1 MAVGYL
7 SIVIPIRRRRRGI
20 GGKGKPAEQLIS
32 LRLRRIEMTKGS
44 RQRQS
49 INYQLSTTVQAKNE
63 SLFQLAVIVS
73 ALGFFVDVYD
83 LLLFGIIRKPSL
95 TELGLNPAEVLSEG
109 EFIISIQMTGLLL
122 GGILWGI
129 LGDKKGRLSVLFG
142 SILLYSLANIFNG
155 MVHNTTQYAIL
166 RFIAGVGLAGEL
178 GAGITLVS
186 ELLPKEKRGVA
197 SAMVAAFGILG
208 AVTAFFM
215 KEFFSWR
222 TCYYIGGALGLVLLL
237 LRISVQESTM
247 YTTIKTTEVQRG
259 NFLLFFTNKKR
270 FFRYIR
276 CILIG
281 LPAWY
286 IIGVLVTFSDQFG
299 TAFGIPGIDPGKAI
313 MYLYMA
319 IAFGDLSVGLLSQYL
334 KSRKKALF
342 IFYGITIFFSTLF
355 FLQHGGNATR
365 FYLICAGLGYGTGFT
380 VVYITMSAEQFGTNL
395 RATAAISIPN
405 MVRGALPLIILLF
418 KYTRNL
424 FGSYVTGGWVTG
436 VVLMAIALSAA
447 WFTEETFGKDLNFV
461 ET

>member
-1 MAVGYL
+1 M
-7 SIVIPIRRRRRGI
+7 
-20 GGKGKPAEQLIS
+20 
-32 LRLRRIEMTKGS
+32 
-44 RQRQS
+44 QS
-49 INYQLSTTVQAKNE
+49 KNN

-95 TELGLNPAEVLSEG
+95 TDLGLSPAEVLLQG
-109 EFIISIQMTGLLL
+109 EFIISVQMVGLLV

-129 LGDKKGRLSVLFG
+129 IGDKKGRLNVLFG
-142 SILLYSLANIFNG
+142 SILLYSIANILNG
-155 MVHNTTQYAIL
+155 MVTNTTQYAIL

-197 SAMVAAFGILG
+197 AAMVASFGILG

-215 KEFFSWR
+215 KEIFFWR
-222 TCYYIGGALGLVLLL
+222 TCYYIGGVLGLVLLL
-237 LRISVQESTM
+237 LRVSVHESNL
-247 YTTIKTTEVQRG
+247 YTQLKTTVVQRG
-259 NFLLFFTNKKR
+259 NFLTFLTDRKR
-270 FFRYIR
+270 FFRYMR

-286 IIGVLVTFSDQFG
+286 IIGILVTFSDQFG
-299 TAFGIPGIDPGKAI
+299 VEFGIDNIDPGKAI
-313 MYLYMA
+313 MFQYLA
-319 IAFGDLSVGLLSQYL
+319 IAFGDLSVGLLSQRL

-342 IFYGITIFFSTLF
+342 IFYAITIFFTTMF
-355 FLQHGGNATR
+355 FLQQGGSATT

-418 KYTRNL
+418 KFIRNL
-424 FGSYVTGGWVTG
+424 FDSYVTGGWVTG
-436 VVLMAIALSAA
+436 IILMTIAVIAA
-447 WFTEETFGKDLNFV
+447 LYTEETFGKDLNFV
-461 ET
+461 EE